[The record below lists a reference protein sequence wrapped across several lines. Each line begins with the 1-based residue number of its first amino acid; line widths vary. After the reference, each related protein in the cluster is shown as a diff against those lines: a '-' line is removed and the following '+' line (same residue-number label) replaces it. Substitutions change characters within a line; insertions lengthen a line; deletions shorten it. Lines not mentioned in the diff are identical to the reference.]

1 MVKGND
7 ENEMRWSSL
16 IETCD
21 LSKRVSGIRDL
32 DIQFSTRIALFWGHW
47 PGITV
52 IFFENRHQIH
62 DFQKTMA
69 TATSSGFWRTDEHE
83 IRELLVDPSSDLHL
97 LTLGSSSG
105 FIGIIAHAVSPIPES
120 QVGKIPKKLNK
131 NDIFFCGSCLATL
144 PGKKLENIRSKN
156 TWRSLTKTMVLGARK
171 QQQKHHPRVKRSSK
185 Q

>member
-1 MVKGND
+1 MVKRND
-7 ENEMRWSSL
+7 ENEMRWSSS

-32 DIQFSTRIALFWGHW
+32 DAQLSTRIALFWGHW

-52 IFFENRHQIH
+52 IFFEKRHQIH

-69 TATSSGFWRTDEHE
+69 TATRSGFWRTDEHE

-97 LTLGSSSG
+97 LTLGSSTG

-131 NDIFFCGSCLATL
+131 NDIFFCGSCLATCWKIYG
-144 PGKKLENIRSKN
+144 PKPHGDH
-156 TWRSLTKTMVLGARK
+156 WRKQWYLVLGSNNK
-171 QQQKHHPRVKRSSK
+171 NHPRVKRSSK
-185 Q
+185 QLKPI